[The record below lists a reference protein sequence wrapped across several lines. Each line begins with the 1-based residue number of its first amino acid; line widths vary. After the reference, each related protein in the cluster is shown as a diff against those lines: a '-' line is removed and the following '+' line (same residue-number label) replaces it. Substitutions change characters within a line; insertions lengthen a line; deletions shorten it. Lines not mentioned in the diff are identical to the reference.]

1 MEQEIPSQHE
11 SGASL
16 SIGQK
21 LARVIV
27 SPSEVFRTIRAGV
40 SWRDWV
46 IPFVVVVA
54 ISGGAGILNAPYTLE
69 FSQQAIRGQ
78 QKRFMQRD
86 LSQEQQQQM
95 NQRFE
100 EQIQK
105 QQKRYTPPQV
115 YYLSFIG
122 VAVRLGL
129 VLLILAA
136 LYYFGGNTILGGQ
149 AAFPQLLALVCL
161 PQMVTVLESVYNTV
175 IMHLKGSAEVPAS
188 LAVLLPYGATDLF
201 RMEQYQ
207 QALFTLL
214 SQINVFTIWRLIL
227 FTIGFQVIYQV
238 SKAKA
243 GGVVFGYWVLW
254 LILTTAGAFVFA
266 GL

>member
-1 MEQEIPSQHE
+1 MNEVTPTPQSPD
-11 SGASL
+11 ASL

-21 LARVIV
+21 LIRILT
-27 SPSEVFRTIRAGV
+27 SPAEVFQTIRSGI

-54 ISGGAGILNAPYTLE
+54 VSGVAGILNAPYTLE
-69 FSQQAIRGQ
+69 FSQQAIRAQ
-78 QKRFMQRD
+78 QKRFLQREMP
-86 LSQEQQQQM
+86 QEQRQQM
-95 NQRFE
+95 EQRFE
-100 EQIQK
+100 QQIQK
-105 QQKRYTPPQV
+105 QADRYTPPQL
-115 YYLSFIG
+115 YYLSFTG
-122 VAVRLGL
+122 VAIRIAL
-129 VLLILAA
+129 VLFVLAA
-136 LYYFGGNTILGGQ
+136 LYYFGGNTILGGK
-149 AAFPQLLALVCL
+149 AAFPQLLALVSL
-161 PQMVTVLESVYNTV
+161 PQMVTVLESVYNTL

-201 RMEQYQ
+201 RVERYQ

-214 SQINVFTIWRLIL
+214 SQINVFTVWRLIL
-227 FTIGFQVIYQV
+227 FAIGFGVIYQV

-254 LILTTAGAFVFA
+254 LILTTAGAFMFA